1 MTKPVHV
8 ALFVAIPLIGCGRGA
23 AVHPTADSAAV
34 MAAYEQYRQAW
45 LNGDTAGALG
55 LISDSIRIYIS
66 GLADVVGKPAARKLF
81 LDEMGGNDVQ
91 LLRLEHEDVITSG
104 DHVIVVGRFD
114 EIEMPKQAG
123 KPPVRGIGRYMTIW
137 RHEAGGWRIL
147 RYMLNDLPPEK
158 TAH

>member
-1 MTKPVHV
+1 MTRTARV
-8 ALFVAIPLIGCGRGA
+8 ALFVAIPLIGCGRGGGGGGA
-23 AVHPTADSAAV
+23 ADSAAV
-34 MAAYEQYRQAW
+34 MTAYEQYRQAW
-45 LNGDTAGALG
+45 LRGDTAGALG

-66 GLADVVGKPAARKLF
+66 GLPDVIGKAAARRLF

-114 EIEMPKQAG
+114 EIEMPKKSG
-123 KPPVRGIGRYMTIW
+123 PPVRGFGRYMTIW
-137 RHEAGGWRIL
+137 HRESGGWRIL

-158 TAH
+158 PGH